1 MADEV
6 TLDVFAQDVAKGSK
20 EARLAL
26 AKQLKAAKLWTGKVT
41 DKFDVNFYTALA
53 KLDAKYKQQVALDKV
68 LGRTTTATRYDIL
81 SDLLSG
87 GGADGTGDTST
98 TTQTYVT
105 SPTQTA
111 KLLDTV
117 AQDLIGRN
125 LTKAEKA
132 KYTSFVNAAEK
143 KQPTIQTTTS
153 SGTGA
158 SSTYTKGGVDEEQ
171 LVREKLATT
180 AEAKDYRATD
190 AYTVMMQELG
200 GLR

>member
-1 MADEV
+1 MAEEV

-68 LGRTTTATRYDIL
+68 LGRATTATRYDIL

-87 GGADGTGDTST
+87 GGDGAGDTTT

-132 KYTSFVNAAEK
+132 KYTSLVNAAQK
-143 KQPTIQTTTS
+143 KQPDIQTTTS

-180 AEAKDYRATD
+180 TEAKDYRATD
-190 AYTVMMQELG
+190 AYAIMMQELG